1 MDLPVL
7 HQLGIA
13 VGIAA
18 LAGVANAVQIRST
31 ALDPGMTTKV
41 AEVGILFLL
50 PG

>member
-13 VGIAA
+13 VGLAV

-31 ALDPGMTTKV
+31 ALDPGMTTEV
-41 AEVGILFLL
+41 AGVEILFLW

>member
-13 VGIAA
+13 T
-18 LAGVANAVQIRST
+18 LAGVANVVQIRST

-41 AEVGILFLL
+41 AGVGILFLW
-50 PG
+50 PA